1 MKRFV
6 IVVDAQSDFMRADGA
21 LSVAGADRLEGPMQA
36 WLTALSPAE
45 TAGVLFTF
53 DTHSL
58 ETYPGSAEAEQFPP
72 HCLRGTP
79 GWANVLD
86 PSTIDPA
93 IGVYRLEKGVF
104 DMWAE
109 PHGTV
114 EAAGT
119 GETFDRDAFFAHLK
133 RDGVSTATVIGVAA
147 DYCVRWAIA
156 GLIERGFTVEVP
168 ADLTR
173 GIARSIEEVVR
184 DDFANAPIRLSGQME
199 KAA

>member
-1 MKRFV
+1 
-6 IVVDAQSDFMRADGA
+6 
-21 LSVAGADRLEGPMQA
+21 MQA

-53 DTHSL
+53 ETHSSA
-58 ETYPGSAEAEQFPP
+58 TYPGSAEAEQFPP

-119 GETFDRDAFFAHLK
+119 GETFDRDAFFAQLK
-133 RDGVSTATVIGVAA
+133 RDGVSTVTVTGVAA
-147 DYCVRWAIA
+147 DYCALGDRRAHRARLHGRGA
-156 GLIERGFTVEVP
+156 GRSD
-168 ADLTR
+168 AR
-173 GIARSIEEVVR
+173 HRSI
-184 DDFANAPIRLSGQME
+184 D
-199 KAA
+199 